1 MPTRFLHTADWQ
13 LGKPYERIDNDDD
26 KRSLASQARFD
37 VLNTIGERI
46 KAHRAEFVLVAGTFS
61 TPSSHLT
68 PTYRKPLSAWGAG
81 TSPSSSSRETMT
93 TAVPAASGKTT
104 TSSRSKGS

>member
-37 VLNTIGERI
+37 AKSCRGIPRPVRP
-46 KAHRAEFVLVAGTFS
+46 R
-61 TPSSHLT
+61 
-68 PTYRKPLSAWGAG
+68 
-81 TSPSSSSRETMT
+81 
-93 TAVPAASGKTT
+93 
-104 TSSRSKGS
+104 

>member
-37 VLNTIGERI
+37 VLKTIGERI
-46 KAHRAEFVLVAGTFS
+46 KAHHAEFVLVAGDLFDS
-61 TPSSHLT
+61 NTPSN
-68 PTYRKPLSAWGAG
+68 ANF
-81 TSPSSSSRETMT
+81 
-93 TAVPAASGKTT
+93 
-104 TSSRSKGS
+104 SKAF